1 MSNQKLY
8 TLELCDGY
16 AWLFPTNN
24 EMRNAEFKRLATG
37 ASAKSWWKSACLVHK
52 AINGEASPRPVG
64 DFPYLAPKVPVFSER
79 ARSAMAELLR
89 DHVEFL
95 PATLSSS
102 SECVWI
108 ANILACP
115 TAVDETAS
123 EFSRT
128 RTGLI
133 VAVRNLVCCGR
144 QAPLFASP
152 DLPGYYVTDDFVEL
166 MTRSGLAGVRG
177 IEMGRSV

>member
-1 MSNQKLY
+1 MSNQKLH

-16 AWLFPTNN
+16 AWLFPPNK
-24 EMRNAEFKRLATG
+24 EMRDAEFKRLATG
-37 ASAKSWWKSACLVHK
+37 TSATAWWKSVCLVHK

-64 DFPYLAPKVPVFSER
+64 DFPYLAPKVPVLSER
-79 ARSAMAELLR
+79 ARSAMSELLQ

-102 SECVWI
+102 SECVWV
-108 ANILACP
+108 ANILARP
-115 TAVDETAS
+115 TAVDESAS

-133 VAVRNLVCCGR
+133 VAVRRLVCGAR

-152 DLPGYYVTDDFVEL
+152 DLPGYYASDDFVDL
-166 MTRSGLAGVRG
+166 MTRSGLVGVRG
-177 IEMGRSV
+177 IEMGCSV